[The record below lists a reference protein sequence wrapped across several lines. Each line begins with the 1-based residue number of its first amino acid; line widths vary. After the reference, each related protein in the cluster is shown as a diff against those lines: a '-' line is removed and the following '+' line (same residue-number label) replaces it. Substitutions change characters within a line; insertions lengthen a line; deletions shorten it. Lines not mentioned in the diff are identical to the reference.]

1 VVASIQVD
9 LTEDVLRQFRID
21 LLEMLHE
28 SGAGGVV
35 LDLAGVDIMDLED
48 FEAIRQTL
56 AMATLLGA
64 HTILAGLRPGVVS
77 SLVELDANV
86 EDIRASL
93 NLDLAFEQIHEIL
106 SNSGDQVEPELADDR
121 DDEANSCAE

>member
-86 EDIRASL
+86 EDIRAAL
-93 NLDLAFEQIHEIL
+93 NLDLRR
-106 SNSGDQVEPELADDR
+106 SGRA
-121 DDEANSCAE
+121 